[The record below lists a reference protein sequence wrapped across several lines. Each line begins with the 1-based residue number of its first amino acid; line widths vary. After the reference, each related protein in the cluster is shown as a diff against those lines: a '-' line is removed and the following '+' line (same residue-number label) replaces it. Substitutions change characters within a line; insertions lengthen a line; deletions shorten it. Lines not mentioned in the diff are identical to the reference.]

1 MNKKPHIL
9 ITNDDGV
16 NARGIW
22 HLWNSLK
29 DHARLTVIAPARE
42 QSAVG
47 LGITIR
53 EPLHHQKVL
62 WPGNIEVESISGT
75 PADCIKMAL
84 SVLLD
89 EKPDLIVSGINRGTN
104 AGGNVLYSG
113 TVAGAIEGT
122 LKEVPSIAFSC
133 YDYDEPH
140 YEMAEKHVPSIVQ
153 HVLDHP
159 PPQGTFLNVNFPSRK
174 FDSFKGYRM
183 TRQGRQ
189 FWEEDPDKRE
199 HPDAGQHY
207 YWLGAKLSKFDEHED
222 SDITWL
228 DQGYIAAVPV
238 HIGDLT
244 DHQHLVNR
252 KNEFESLFTS

>member
-29 DHARLTVIAPARE
+29 DFARLTVIAPAQE

-53 EPLHHQKVL
+53 EPLRHQKIL

-140 YEMAEKHVPSIVQ
+140 YEMAEESY
-153 HVLDHP
+153 
-159 PPQGTFLNVNFPSRK
+159 
-174 FDSFKGYRM
+174 KGLSSLLL
-183 TRQGRQ
+183 T
-189 FWEEDPDKRE
+189 
-199 HPDAGQHY
+199 
-207 YWLGAKLSKFDEHED
+207 AKNAKNSKYQ
-222 SDITWL
+222 I
-228 DQGYIAAVPV
+228 
-238 HIGDLT
+238 
-244 DHQHLVNR
+244 
-252 KNEFESLFTS
+252 